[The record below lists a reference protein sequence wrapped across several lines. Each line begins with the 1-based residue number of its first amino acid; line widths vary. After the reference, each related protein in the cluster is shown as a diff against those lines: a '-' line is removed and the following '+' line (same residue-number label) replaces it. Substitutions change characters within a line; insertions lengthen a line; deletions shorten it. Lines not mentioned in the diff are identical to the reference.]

1 MGRLD
6 ELATL
11 NAEELAT
18 QCTPAMR
25 AALERYAKGSRD
37 RAPGG
42 FKSFINNPTK

>member
-6 ELATL
+6 ELAKL

-18 QCTPAMR
+18 RCTPAMR
-25 AALERYAKGSRD
+25 AALERHAKGSQD

-42 FKSFINNPTK
+42 FKSFINPIK